1 MTNQAPANKKTARN
15 AIIFTLVTV
24 AIGWVAL
31 GANTLMESPSPEESP
46 GMLLWLVVPLATSL
60 LLRAFAGDGWRDLG
74 IKPAFKSNLK
84 WYALSILVYPVFIA
98 LTLAIG
104 GLFGVISF
112 PGFASGGIGAFLQ
125 LVAVAFVTNFFKNIF
140 EEFAW
145 RGYLTPKLKL
155 LGLHDLAN
163 HAIVGVV
170 WALWH
175 LPYWIGL
182 LTPAAM
188 QGFTGLSLPVFILL
202 GAVGLITSAILY
214 GELKLATGSIWPPML
229 LHTVL
234 NALTLTLLSEGFIAF
249 EGGEA
254 LFTPGMGGILG
265 TVLITLVGL
274 WVYRSRAKGVT

>member
-1 MTNQAPANKKTARN
+1 MAGKIPTNKKTARN
-15 AIIFTLVTV
+15 VAIFTFVTI

-31 GANTLMESPSPEESP
+31 GVNALVEGPSSEESL
-46 GMLLWLVVPLATSL
+46 GMLLWLVAPLAVSL

-74 IKPAFKSNLK
+74 VKPALKANLK
-84 WYALSILVYPVFIA
+84 WYALGILAYPICIALILV
-98 LTLAIG
+98 IG
-104 GLFGVISF
+104 GVFGVITF
-112 PGFASGGIGAFLQ
+112 PGFSSDGVGLFLQ
-125 LVAVAFVTNFFKNIF
+125 LAAVGFLTNSVKNVF

-155 LGLHDLAN
+155 LGVPDLAN

-182 LTPAAM
+182 LAPATL
-188 QGFTGLSLPVFILL
+188 QRFTSLSLPVFILL
-202 GAVGLITSAILY
+202 SVVGLVSSAILH
-214 GELKLATGSIWPPML
+214 GELKLVTGSIWPPML

-234 NALTLTLLSEGFIAF
+234 NALTLPLLAEGFVAF

-254 LFTPGMGGILG
+254 LFTPGVGGILG

-274 WVYRSRAKGVT
+274 WVYRSRAKDAA